1 MSNRD
6 STFNFTEILFALEI
20 KGKVRKRGLKSK
32 TRGKRFRLGHRVKL
46 YGVRDNSAERTT
58 ISSPDEQLPISIYLA
73 EKVGDK
79 KTKDNQLNNKPSV
92 YNTRSDCYLLT
103 VIISKSRI
111 GTKVLLKKV
120 SSLASC
126 TSETLKSFQKNHVMI
141 STPEIDDLNKELIS
155 LVNRKLLYSPYQ
167 LWRR

>member
-6 STFNFTEILFALEI
+6 STLNFTEILFALEI
-20 KGKVRKRGLKSK
+20 KGKVRKGGLNSK
-32 TRGKRFRLGHRVKL
+32 TGGKRFRLGHRVEL

-58 ISSPDEQLPISIYLA
+58 ISSPDEQLPISMYLV

-79 KTKDNQLNNKPSV
+79 KTKENQLSNKPSV

-103 VIISKSRI
+103 VIISKSRM
-111 GTKVLLKKV
+111 GKRVLLKKV
-120 SSLASC
+120 SSLARC
-126 TSETLKSFQKNHVMI
+126 VSEALKFFKKNHVI
-141 STPEIDDLNKELIS
+141 SIPEIDDLNVELIS

>member
-6 STFNFTEILFALEI
+6 STFNSTEILFALEI
-20 KGKVRKRGLKSK
+20 KDKVRKGGLKSK
-32 TRGKRFRLGHRVKL
+32 TGGKRLRLGHRVKL

-58 ISSPDEQLPISIYLA
+58 ISSPDEQLPISMYLV

-79 KTKDNQLNNKPSV
+79 KTKENLLNNKPSV

-126 TSETLKSFQKNHVMI
+126 VSEILKSFQGEHVMI
-141 STPEIDDLNKELIS
+141 STPEIDDLNRELIS
-155 LVNRKLLYSPYQ
+155 LVNWKLLYSPYQ

>member
-6 STFNFTEILFALEI
+6 STFNSTEILFALEI
-20 KGKVRKRGLKSK
+20 KGKVRKGGLNSK
-32 TRGKRFRLGHRVKL
+32 TGDKRLRSGHRVKL

-58 ISSPDEQLPISIYLA
+58 ISSPDEQLPISMYLV
-73 EKVGDK
+73 EKAGDK
-79 KTKDNQLNNKPSV
+79 KTKENLLNNKPSV

-111 GTKVLLKKV
+111 GMKVLLKKV

-126 TSETLKSFQKNHVMI
+126 ISETLKSFQKNHVI
-141 STPEIDDLNKELIS
+141 SIPEIDDLNKELTS

-167 LWRR
+167 LWRC

>member
-6 STFNFTEILFALEI
+6 STFNFNEILFALEI
-20 KGKVRKRGLKSK
+20 KGKVRKEGLNSK
-32 TRGKRFRLGHRVKL
+32 TRGKRLRLGHRVKL

-58 ISSPDEQLPISIYLA
+58 ISSPDEQLPISVYL
-73 EKVGDK
+73 VGDK
-79 KTKDNQLNNKPSV
+79 KAKEKNQLNNKPNV
-92 YNTRSDCYLLT
+92 YNTRSDCYLPT

-111 GTKVLLKKV
+111 GKRVLLKKV

-126 TSETLKSFQKNHVMI
+126 ISEILEFFKKNHVI
-141 STPEIDDLNKELIS
+141 PLLEKDDLIKELIS

>member
-6 STFNFTEILFALEI
+6 STFNFTEILFALKI
-20 KGKVRKRGLKSK
+20 KDKVRKGGLNSK
-32 TRGKRFRLGHRVKL
+32 TGGKRLRLGHRVKL
-46 YGVRDNSAERTT
+46 YGVRDNLAEKTT
-58 ISSPDEQLPISIYLA
+58 ISSPDEQLPISMYLV

-79 KTKDNQLNNKPSV
+79 KAKENLLNNKPSV

-103 VIISKSRI
+103 AIISKSRI
-111 GTKVLLKKV
+111 GKRVLLKKV

-126 TSETLKSFQKNHVMI
+126 VSEILKSFQKNHVI
-141 STPEIDDLNKELIS
+141 SIPEIDDLNVELTS

>member
-6 STFNFTEILFALEI
+6 TFNSTEILFALEI
-20 KGKVRKRGLKSK
+20 KGKVRKGRLNSK
-32 TRGKRFRLGHRVKL
+32 TRGKRLRLGHRVKL

-58 ISSPDEQLPISIYLA
+58 ISSPDEQLSISVYLV

-79 KTKDNQLNNKPSV
+79 KTKEKNQLNNKPSF
-92 YNTRSDCYLLT
+92 YTTRSDCYLLT

-111 GTKVLLKKV
+111 GKKVLLKKV

-126 TSETLKSFQKNHVMI
+126 ISEILKFFKKNHVI
-141 STPEIDDLNKELIS
+141 SILEKDDLNVELLS

>member
-6 STFNFTEILFALEI
+6 STFNSTEILFALEI
-20 KGKVRKRGLKSK
+20 KGKVRKGGLNSK
-32 TRGKRFRLGHRVKL
+32 TGGKRLRLGHRVKL
-46 YGVRDNSAERTT
+46 YGVRDNLAERTT
-58 ISSPDEQLPISIYLA
+58 ISSPDEQLPISMYLA

-79 KTKDNQLNNKPSV
+79 KTKENLLNNKPSV

-103 VIISKSRI
+103 VIISKSRM
-111 GTKVLLKKV
+111 GKRVLLKKV

-126 TSETLKSFQKNHVMI
+126 VSETLKFFQEEHVI
-141 STPEIDDLNKELIS
+141 SIPEIDDLNKELIS
-155 LVNRKLLYSPYQ
+155 LVKKLLYSPYQ

>member
-20 KGKVRKRGLKSK
+20 KGKVRKGGLKSK
-32 TRGKRFRLGHRVKL
+32 TGGKRLRLGHKVKL
-46 YGVRDNSAERTT
+46 YGVRDNSAEKTT
-58 ISSPDEQLPISIYLA
+58 ISSPDEQLPISMYLV

-79 KTKDNQLNNKPSV
+79 KTKENQLNNKPSV
-92 YNTRSDCYLLT
+92 YDTMSDCYLLT

-111 GTKVLLKKV
+111 GKRVLLKKV

-126 TSETLKSFQKNHVMI
+126 TSEILKFFQKDHVI
-141 STPEIDDLNKELIS
+141 SILEKDDLNKELIS
-155 LVNRKLLYSPYQ
+155 LVKKLLYSPYQ
-167 LWRR
+167 LWRC

>member
-6 STFNFTEILFALEI
+6 STFNSTEILFALEI
-20 KGKVRKRGLKSK
+20 KGKVRKGGLKSK
-32 TRGKRFRLGHRVKL
+32 TGGKRLRLGHRAKL
-46 YGVRDNSAERTT
+46 YGVRDNSDERTT
-58 ISSPDEQLPISIYLA
+58 ISSPDEQLPISMYLA

-79 KTKDNQLNNKPSV
+79 KTKENQLNNKPSV

-111 GTKVLLKKV
+111 GKRVLLKKASNLV
-120 SSLASC
+120 SC
-126 TSETLKSFQKNHVMI
+126 VSETLKSFQKNHVI
-141 STPEIDDLNKELIS
+141 SIPEIDDLNKELIS